1 MIITPKDHSRSR
13 ISSDAFYHVVTVR
26 IDVSYSEV
34 TTFESLSEDG
44 LS

>member
-1 MIITPKDHSRSR
+1 MIITPKVHSRSR
-13 ISSDAFYHVVTVR
+13 ISCDALCHAVTVR
-26 IDVSYSEV
+26 IAVSYSEG